1 MIFVGVDISKYKHH
15 CCIINELGEIVQSEF
30 SFENTREGFAVFLSA
45 VEQCGSEETRIGFES
60 TGHYY
65 GTLCPGKPSY
75 TRKNCKHECAL
86 F

>member
-30 SFENTREGFAVFLSA
+30 SFENTREGSAVFLSA

-60 TGHYY
+60 TGH
-65 GTLCPGKPSY
+65 
-75 TRKNCKHECAL
+75 
-86 F
+86 